1 MDFDQNIFSYFY
13 KIRRQKKQRA
23 LEQRKL
29 DHHAVELESLRE
41 SIRVYASAI
50 FKIPIEIRVTDDF
63 PYVSNN
69 KIYLPS
75 FIATENSQEKNY
87 LFYRLLILHLYAVKS
102 LSAVKIFEGELHDEL
117 SEINKHKSMAVTALS
132 GLYPNYSSM
141 LATLTTDWKT
151 EEITPAPEPGKKL
164 LVQDLVGF
172 DRRILWGRL
181 PKKTNI
187 MAAHN
192 GAVESREALPQGESE
207 KENKAKGKINKVN
220 LEEDKENIGQDVFHH
235 FEKIETLEEFKGI
248 QREMDGSDEL
258 EAHADALE
266 ELNLEEVI
274 RSSKGVQSL
283 YKTELDMGFEVA
295 DLQTEEVA
303 TAADKVFF
311 YDEWDAKAGQYKKD
325 WCRVVQSDLQKLPAG
340 ETIRKSHLH
349 CLEERVIE
357 INKIKKKLV
366 QLMSEVQIKKKLFD
380 GRSVDIDNYIRN
392 RTLNHAKISGDG
404 RFYQETIKRHR
415 DVCTL
420 LLVDNSLS
428 SDSWVQNRRVLDVC
442 LEALLVFG
450 QASMSLG
457 DPMMVA
463 GFNSNTR
470 NSCKFSIWKSFAES
484 WESFKTK
491 VDDVNPEGYT
501 RIGPAIRHAA
511 HLLNERPE
519 RHKFLLIFT
528 DGRPTDYDRYEG
540 QYGLSDVRKAIGE
553 CELQGIVPFAVA
565 VDPTAKQFL
574 PHLFGQGNYQILMNI
589 KKFPETL
596 SRFYIKMSQG
606 K

>member
-1 MDFDQNIFSYFY
+1 M
-13 KIRRQKKQRA
+13 RRQKKQRA
-23 LEQRKL
+23 LDQRKK
-29 DHHAVELESLRE
+29 DHNAVDLESIRESLR
-41 SIRVYASAI
+41 VYATAI
-50 FKIPIEIRVTDDF
+50 LKTTVEIRVTDDF
-63 PYVSNN
+63 PYISNQ
-69 KIYLPS
+69 KIYLPA
-75 FIATENSQEKNY
+75 FIATESSQESNY
-87 LFYRLLILHLYAVKS
+87 NFYKLIILHLFAIKS
-102 LSAVKIFEGELHDEL
+102 LAGSKHPEAQLHEELAIINDYKVKAGQ
-117 SEINKHKSMAVTALS
+117 ALS
-132 GLYPNYSSM
+132 AMFPNYSRM
-141 LATLTTDWKT
+141 VAELTRDWKEDELTVVIT
-151 EEITPAPEPGKKL
+151 EPDKKMVL
-164 LVQDLVGF
+164 QDLVGF

-181 PKKTNI
+181 PRKTNI
-187 MAAHN
+187 MAADS
-192 GAVESREALPQGESE
+192 GQIESREALPQGESE
-207 KENKAKGKINKVN
+207 KENKAKGKINKIN
-220 LEEDKENIGQDVFHH
+220 LEENKENIGQDVFHH
-235 FEKIETLEEFKGI
+235 FEKLETLEEFKGI

-258 EAHADALE
+258 AAHADALE

-295 DLQTEEVA
+295 DLNTVEVVTE
-303 TAADKVFF
+303 TDKVFY
-311 YDEWDAKAGQYKKD
+311 YDEWDAKSGTYKKD
-325 WCRVVQSDLQKLPAG
+325 WCRVLQNDLKKLPPP
-340 ETIRKSHLH
+340 ETPRKSHLQ
-349 CLEERVIE
+349 CLDERIIE

-450 QASMSLG
+450 QASMTLG

-470 NSCKFSIWKSFAES
+470 NSCKFSIWKSFS
-484 WESFKTK
+484 DTWDNFKTK
-491 VDDVNPEGYT
+491 VDDVHPEGYT

-511 HLLNERPE
+511 HLLDERPE

-540 QYGLSDVRKAIGE
+540 QYGLSDVRKAIAE
-553 CELQGIVPFAVA
+553 CEQQGIIPFAVA
-565 VDPTAKQFL
+565 VDPSAKQFL
-574 PHLFGQGNYQILMNI
+574 PHLFGQGNYQILLNI